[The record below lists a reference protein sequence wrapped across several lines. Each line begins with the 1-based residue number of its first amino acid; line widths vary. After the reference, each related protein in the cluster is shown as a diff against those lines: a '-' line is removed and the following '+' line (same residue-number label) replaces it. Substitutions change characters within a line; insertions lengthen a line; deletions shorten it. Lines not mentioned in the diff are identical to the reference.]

1 MSEVEAAAPADEQA
15 ECRAL
20 MSARTVRERAR
31 GVLERCAAGELEHWR
46 LQDEH
51 LGDVAERVVR
61 TIQRAY
67 PDVRRIPYHS
77 RWRHFA
83 AGGKDRAAELEQRLQ
98 AAGAE
103 ERLCAAFE
111 LTITS
116 VLLDAGAG
124 TRWSFREPGGAVYTR
139 SEGLAVASYEL
150 FMSGALSA
158 VPGQLRVDASGLQR
172 VDALSLARAFQV
184 SPENPMVGLQ
194 GRAGL
199 LRRLGE
205 VVQASPRYFG
215 PEQRLGKLASYLV
228 QAAQGGRLQAT
239 TVLATVLDALGPIWP
254 GREVCAGRNLGD
266 TWRHSTLGLIPFHK
280 LSQWLTYSL
289 LEPLEAAGIPI
300 DGVDELTGLAEYRNG
315 GLFVDA
321 GVVVPMDP
329 EALLQPQDVGS
340 DRVIEWRALT
350 VALLDETAGRVRA
363 MLQLGAD
370 ELPLARVLEG
380 GTWSAGRAIA
390 LEKRADGSPP
400 LHVYSDGTVF

>member
-1 MSEVEAAAPADEQA
+1 MSEVEGIAPADEEA
-15 ECRAL
+15 ECLAL
-20 MSARTVRERAR
+20 MSASTVRERAR
-31 GVLERCAAGELEHWR
+31 CVLERCAAGQLEHWR
-46 LQDEH
+46 LRDER
-51 LGDVAERVVR
+51 LPEVAERVVR
-61 TIQRAY
+61 TIERAY

-83 AGGKDRAAELEQRLQ
+83 AGGKDRAAELAQRLQ
-98 AAGAE
+98 TVGAE

-124 TRWSFREPGGAVYTR
+124 ARWSYREPGGAVYAR

-158 VPGQLRVDASGLQR
+158 SPGQLRVDASGLQR
-172 VDALSLARAFQV
+172 VDALFLARAFQV

-194 GRAGL
+194 GRAAL

-205 VVQASPRYFG
+205 VVRGSPRYFG
-215 PEQRLGKLASYLV
+215 PELRLGRLASYVV
-228 QAAQGGRLQAT
+228 QTANGGSLRAA
-239 TVLATVLDALGPIWP
+239 TVLAAVLDALGPIWP

-266 TWRHSTLGLIPFHK
+266 TWRHSTLGLVPFHK

-289 LEPLEAAGIPI
+289 LEPLEAAGIRI
-300 DGVDELTGLAEYRNG
+300 EGVDELTGLAEYRNG

-321 GVVVPMDP
+321 GVLVPTDP
-329 EALLQPQDVGS
+329 DALLQPQDVGS

-350 VALLDETAGRVRA
+350 VALLDETANRVRS
-363 MLQLGAD
+363 LLRLGAD

-390 LEKRADGSPP
+390 LERRADGSPP